1 MLSILVTDDGFHPW
15 SLSTHRQA
23 PLIIQG
29 DDNPEDVDLDRAI
42 NVHGGIIIIEFPSSA
57 DGRGFSLAHH
67 LRLQDFA
74 GQIFAGGSLICDQY
88 RHARQSGF
96 DGVLLNDAQAKR
108 MPESHWQEQAKRV
121 GLSYRDRI
129 YA

>member
-1 MLSILVTDDGFHPW
+1 MLSILVKDDGFQPW
-15 SLSTHRQA
+15 SLAQLDKA

-29 DDNPEDVDLDRAI
+29 HDNPEDVDLDTAI
-42 NVHGGIIIIEFPSSA
+42 IDHGSIIIIEFPSSA
-57 DGRGFSLAHH
+57 DGRGFSLAQN
-67 LRLQDFA
+67 LRLQGFA
-74 GQIFAGGSLICDQY
+74 GQIFASVSLICDQY

-96 DGVLLNDAQAKR
+96 DGVLLDSAQAKR
-108 MPESHWQEQAKRV
+108 MPEPHWQEQAMRV

>member
-1 MLSILVTDDGFHPW
+1 MLSILVTDDGFHSW
-15 SLSTHRQA
+15 SLSAHKQA

-29 DDNPEDVDLDRAI
+29 DDNPEGVDLDTAT
-42 NVHGGIIIIEFPSSA
+42 NDHGDIIIIEFPSSA

-67 LRLQDFA
+67 LRLQGFA
-74 GQIFAGGSLICDQY
+74 GQIFASGALICDQY

-96 DGVLLNDAQAKR
+96 DGVLLTEAQANR
-108 MPESHWQEQAKRV
+108 MPEPHWQEQAKRV

-129 YA
+129 YG

>member
-1 MLSILVTDDGFHPW
+1 MVSILVTDDGFHPW
-15 SLSTHRQA
+15 SLSAHRQV
-23 PLIIQG
+23 PLVIQG
-29 DDNPEDVDLDRAI
+29 DDNPEDVEMDTAI
-42 NVHGGIIIIEFPSSA
+42 NDHGDIIIIEFPSSA

-67 LRLQDFA
+67 LRLQGFT
-74 GQIFAGGSLICDQY
+74 GQIFASGALICDQY

-96 DGVLLNDAQAKR
+96 DGVLLNEAQAKR
-108 MPESHWQEQAKRV
+108 MPEPHWLEQAKRV

>member
-1 MLSILVTDDGFHPW
+1 MLSILVTDEGFHPW
-15 SLSTHRQA
+15 SSSAHGQA

-29 DDNPEDVDLDRAI
+29 DDNPEVVNLDTAI
-42 NVHGGIIIIEFPSSA
+42 NDHGGIIIIKFPSSA

-67 LRLQDFA
+67 LRLQGFV
-74 GQIFAGGSLICDQY
+74 GQIFASGALICDQY

-96 DGVLLNDAQAKR
+96 DGVLLNEEQAER
-108 MPESHWQEQAKRV
+108 MPESQWQEQAKRV
-121 GLSYRDRI
+121 ELSYRDRI

>member
-1 MLSILVTDDGFHPW
+1 MVSILVTDDGFHPW
-15 SLSTHRQA
+15 SSLSHGQA

-29 DDNPEDVDLDRAI
+29 DNNPEDVDLETAI
-42 NVHGGIIIIEFPSSA
+42 NSHGAIIIIEFPSSA
-57 DGRGFSLAHH
+57 DGRGFSLANN
-67 LRLQDFA
+67 LRLQGFA
-74 GQIFAGGSLICDQY
+74 GQIFACGFLICDQY

-96 DGVLLNDAQAKR
+96 DGVLLNEAQAKR
-108 MPESHWQEQAKRV
+108 MPEPHWLEQAKRV